1 MRWILPLMLTLAV
14 GWANATRADDPPR
27 PQPDLATAAALQET
41 MRKLIERA
49 EPAIACVLV
58 SRSKAYAQFIA
69 PSDSPGKLGGFDLA
83 VASLNL
89 PLGDPRRELLRKLN
103 LADAETVPDY
113 YGSGVVLDAQQ
124 QLVLTNFHV
133 VRDATK
139 VYVRLPGGQ
148 GSYADIHAADSR
160 SDLAVLRLL
169 RPVEGLKALKL
180 GDGGKVRRG
189 DWVISLANPYAAG
202 FRDGS
207 PSASW
212 GIISNLKRRAP
223 GDVNEEERS
232 KSLHHYGTLLQTDV
246 KLNLGCSGGALLNL
260 DGELIGLTTAL
271 AALNGGEGAGGF
283 AVPIDANMR
292 RIIEVLLAGREVEYG
307 FLGVSVYRPEQQSKQ
322 GVLVRGVTPGSPAQ
336 AAQLDDGDVI
346 LAVNQTPILDYDD
359 LFLHVGAQLA
369 GNPVT
374 LTVRSPNG
382 QIRRV
387 STTLTKFAYT
397 SGPVIA
403 SNRPQPVRGLRVDY
417 SSMLVQ
423 MPPRQQVL
431 RSGVVV
437 REVVAGSPAERAQ
450 LRPGSDLIT
459 HVNDQPVTSPAEF
472 YRLAGQ
478 VSADRPLRLTIAGAT
493 PGEPSRQVSLP

>member
-1 MRWILPLMLTLAV
+1 MRWMLFSLLVLVGLAYP
-14 GWANATRADDPPR
+14 TPTTSDEPPR
-27 PQPDLATAAALQET
+27 PDLATAAALQET
-41 MRKLIERA
+41 MRKLIDRA

-58 SRSKAYAQFIA
+58 SRSKAYAQFMPA
-69 PSDSPGKLGGFDLA
+69 GDSPGKLGGFDLA
-83 VASLNL
+83 VAGFNL

-139 VYVRLPGGQ
+139 VYVRLPGGH

-169 RPVEGLKALKL
+169 SRVEGLKALPM

-212 GIISNLKRRAP
+212 GIISNLRRRAP
-223 GDVNEEERS
+223 GDVNEEERT

-271 AALNGGEGAGGF
+271 AALTGGDAAGGF

-292 RIIEVLLAGREVEYG
+292 RIIEVLLAGQEVEYG
-307 FLGVSVYRPEQQSKQ
+307 FLGVSVYRPEQQTKR

-336 AAQLDDGDVI
+336 AAQLEDGDVI
-346 LAVNQTPILDYDD
+346 LAINQTPIFDYDD
-359 LFLHVGAQLA
+359 LFLHIGAQLA

-387 STTLTKFAYT
+387 STTLTKFAHT

-403 SNRPQPVRGLRVDY
+403 ANRPQPVRGLRVDY

-431 RSGVVV
+431 RPGVVV
-437 REVVAGSPAERAQ
+437 REVVPGSPAERAQ

-459 HVNDQPVTSPAEF
+459 HVNGQAVTTPAEF
-472 YRLAGQ
+472 YRVANR
-478 VSADRPLRLTIAGAT
+478 VPADRDLQLTIAGPT
-493 PGEPSRQVSLP
+493 PGDPSRQVSLR